1 MNLYYLY
8 YLESG
13 VVALFTSRTDAA
25 QKLADILSEY
35 KSRDQT
41 IVLGILR
48 GGAVLAHTLSR
59 CLGLPWDVLGIK
71 KIGAPFDPELAVG
84 AVAPD
89 GSIYV
94 DRWIKEHYG
103 VSDDYIEGTK
113 ARKLVELR
121 DQLNYIRGSSSY
133 GNLNSRIV
141 IVTDDGVATGATMKA
156 AISFVKNKNAQ
167 KIVVA
172 VPVIS
177 PETFEELR
185 GLADEV
191 KALLIPED
199 FMAVGQ
205 FYLNFQQVT
214 DDEVAKLY
222 RSIKGENIS

>member
-35 KSRDQT
+35 KSRDET

-121 DQLNYIRGSSSY
+121 DQLNYIRSSSSY
-133 GNLNSRIV
+133 ENLNSMIV

-156 AISFVKNKNAQ
+156 AISFVKNNNAQ

-185 GLADEV
+185 GLADGV

-222 RSIKGENIS
+222 RSRKGENIS

>member
-1 MNLYYLY
+1 
-8 YLESG
+8 
-13 VVALFTSRTDAA
+13 LFTSRTDAA

-133 GNLNSRIV
+133 ENLNSMIV

-156 AISFVKNKNAQ
+156 AISFVKNNNAQ

-185 GLADEV
+185 GLADAV

>member
-1 MNLYYLY
+1 M
-8 YLESG
+8 
-13 VVALFTSRTDAA
+13 VALFTSRTDAA

-41 IVLGILR
+41 IVVGILR

-59 CLGLPWDVLGIK
+59 CLDVPWDVLGIK

-103 VSDDYIEGTK
+103 VSDDYIESTK
-113 ARKLVELR
+113 TRKLVELR

-133 GNLNSRIV
+133 ENLNSMIV

-156 AISFVKNKNAQ
+156 AISFLKNNNAQ

-177 PETFEELR
+177 QETFEELR

-191 KALLIPED
+191 KAMLIPRD
-199 FMAVGQ
+199 FMAVGE

-214 DDEVAKLY
+214 DDEVSKLY
-222 RSIKGENIS
+222 RGKGENIS

>member
-1 MNLYYLY
+1 M
-8 YLESG
+8 
-13 VVALFTSRTDAA
+13 FTSRTDAA
-25 QKLADILSEY
+25 QKLSDILSEY

-41 IVLGILR
+41 IVVGILR

-59 CLGLPWDVLGIK
+59 CLGLRWDVLGIK

-89 GSIYV
+89 GGVYV
-94 DRWIKEHYG
+94 DRWIKEHYK
-103 VSDDYIEGTK
+103 VSDDYIETTK
-113 ARKLVELR
+113 TMKLAELR

-133 GNLNSRIV
+133 ENLNGMIV

-156 AISFVKNKNAQ
+156 AISFIKNNNAH

-177 PETFEELR
+177 PETFEELK
-185 GLADEV
+185 GLADDV
-191 KALLIPED
+191 KALLIPKD

-222 RSIKGENIS
+222 RGKGENIS

>member
-133 GNLNSRIV
+133 ENLNSMIV

-156 AISFVKNKNAQ
+156 AISFVKNNNAQ

-185 GLADEV
+185 GLADAV

>member
-1 MNLYYLY
+1 M
-8 YLESG
+8 
-13 VVALFTSRTDAA
+13 FTSRTDAA

-41 IVLGILR
+41 IVVGILR

-59 CLGLPWDVLGIK
+59 RLGLPWDVLGIK

-89 GSIYV
+89 GSVYMY
-94 DRWIKEHYG
+94 RWIKEHYG
-103 VSDDYIEGTK
+103 VSDDYIESTK
-113 ARKLVELR
+113 TSKLVELL
-121 DQLNYIRGSSSY
+121 DQLNYIRGSSNY
-133 GNLNSRIV
+133 ENLNGMIV

-156 AISFVKNKNAQ
+156 AISFLKNNNVQ

-185 GLADEV
+185 DLADQV
-191 KALLIPED
+191 KALLIPRD

-214 DDEVAKLY
+214 DDEVVKLY